1 MLELTIILDSNAR
14 NPFYFFF
21 IIFYVRPLLAQ
32 TRWVK
37 RTRRRNP
44 FTLGDTEKLKL
55 NFAWVVRLFSL
66 SHWCSSSCSLS
77 SPRAEHTTHCREEQ
91 HNSTHEHTHTHTR
104 EKRKLTKAMRMLM
117 THTAVVLSL
126 SLSVSLLLCCPIGNW
141 HEMTRTP
148 TRRTLWQRRALHLLS
163 ENVCTFPIGMQH
175 RMPMREWFHR
185 RAAQKGTTKWS
196 YDSTQNNKNKAAK
209 QKTKTSNNNNRP
221 STVHGLNVVKHTT
234 YGGCTMEYLYERT
247 LHAA

>member
-14 NPFYFFF
+14 NPFFFFF
-21 IIFYVRPLLAQ
+21 IIFYVRPLFAQ

-91 HNSTHEHTHTHTR
+91 HNSSHKHTHTWKK
-104 EKRKLTKAMRMLM
+104 EINESYANV
-117 THTAVVLSL
+117 AVDDSHCCCA
-126 SLSVSLLLCCPIGNW
+126 LSVSLCVSFALLC
-141 HEMTRTP
+141 
-148 TRRTLWQRRALHLLS
+148 
-163 ENVCTFPIGMQH
+163 
-175 RMPMREWFHR
+175 
-185 RAAQKGTTKWS
+185 AAQLEIGTRWRGHRLDALSGNAALCICSQRMSAHFQLVCNTACPCANDFIVGPRKKEQKNEVTTPHRITKTRQQS
-196 YDSTQNNKNKAAK
+196 RK
-209 QKTKTSNNNNRP
+209 QKQATIITDHPQS
-221 STVHGLNVVKHTT
+221 
-234 YGGCTMEYLYERT
+234 M
-247 LHAA
+247 A